1 MNEYDLDL
9 DAWLDENYD
18 DETEALGIDNDEGQ
32 DYNDESEG
40 TDYES

>member
-1 MNEYDLDL
+1 MNTTDIDL

-18 DETEALGIDNDEGQ
+18 DETETLGIDSDEGQ

-40 TDYES
+40 DDNES